1 MQQAPCLPLRY
12 AFPRVSKKRALVAVA
27 LLLVV
32 AIAAYWGWSQYRKS
46 TQQRAIS
53 AALQDTT
60 TRLRDSLAVAP
71 SAAGKRSLPR
81 IEEHVAA
88 VDAHLK
94 LVQASRANA
103 ELADGAEHYVLGARE
118 ILRRQAASI
127 RQSEQS
133 AAARAAL
140 VAHMR
145 SAARRDGAW
154 IRDAMAQK
162 KTVEAQYFDYGVTL
176 KALAQLLYTFH
187 DSRKRVEPHVDSKVL
202 LEVGPAEDAR
212 RIVLKESQRA
222 AQDLEAV
229 RRLR

>member
-1 MQQAPCLPLRY
+1 MLIPAL
-12 AFPRVSKKRALVAVA
+12 SKNRALVAIVA
-27 LLLVV
+27 ALVV
-32 AIAAYWGWSQYRKS
+32 ALGAYWAYQEYRKS
-46 TQQRAIS
+46 AQQQAIS

-60 TRLRDSLAVAP
+60 ARLRDSLSVAP

-94 LVQASRANA
+94 LVQASKANA
-103 ELADGAEHYVLGARE
+103 ALADGAEHYVLGARE

-127 RQSEQS
+127 KQSEQS
-133 AAARAAL
+133 AAARASL
-140 VAHMR
+140 VSHMR
-145 SAARRDGAW
+145 GTTRRDGAW
-154 IRDAMAQK
+154 IREAMLQK
-162 KTVEAQYFDYGVTL
+162 KIVEAQYFDYGVTL

-222 AQDLEAV
+222 AQDLEGV
-229 RRLR
+229 RRLVPR